1 VAAYISP
8 NTTLTQKDKHM
19 PWNKDDEGGGQGPWG
34 QGGGNGPR
42 KPGNQNNWGG
52 GNRGPG
58 SNLPPDLDELIRRGK
73 DSLKGALPGGGA
85 GRSGWLLPIALAAAF
100 VVFNSVYQVQPD
112 ERGVV
117 MRLGQYNRTADP
129 GLHFA
134 LWPVERMEKPKVG
147 SVRQINIGM
156 ENNEATM
163 LTSDKNIISVPFSVF
178 WQISDA
184 KSFLYNIADPEELIR
199 NVSQSAMREVVGQTK
214 AQPLLTNGKDL
225 VAADVMQI
233 TQGLLDSYQAGVTVT
248 AINLGDVQPPAEV
261 ANAFAEVVRAGQDQQ
276 RLINEA
282 DQYKNQQLRLAEG
295 EAAKLTEDASAYKA
309 SVVADAQGEAA
320 RFVSVY
326 DQYKNAKD
334 VTRQRMFLET
344 MEEVLGRTN
353 KIIVE
358 SGKSGP
364 GIVPYLPLPALQN
377 RSTTQQQN

>member
-1 VAAYISP
+1 
-8 NTTLTQKDKHM
+8 M

-34 QGGGNGPR
+34 QGPK

-73 DSLKGALPGGGA
+73 DSLKNAIPGGG
-85 GRSGWLLPIALAAAF
+85 GRSSWLVPLGLLAVF
-100 VVFNSVYQVQPD
+100 VLYNSVYQIQPD

-117 MRLGQYNRTADP
+117 MRFGRFDRVAEP

-134 LWPVERMEKPKVG
+134 LWPVESMDKPKVG
-147 SVRQINIGM
+147 SVRQIDIGA

-184 KSFLYNIADPEELIR
+184 KSYLYNIADPEELIR
-199 NVSQSAMREVVGQTK
+199 TVSQSAMREVVGQTK

-225 VAADVMQI
+225 VASDVMQI
-233 TQGLLDSYQAGVTVT
+233 TQRLLNEYNSGVTVT
-248 AINLGDVQPPAEV
+248 QVNLGDVQPPAEV
-261 ANAFAEVVRAGQDQQ
+261 RDAFAEVVRAGQNQQ
-276 RLINEA
+276 QLINEA
-282 DQYKNQQLRLAEG
+282 ELYKNKQSRLAEG
-295 EAAKLTEDASAYKA
+295 EAAKLVEDANAYKS

-334 VTRQRMFLET
+334 VTRERMFLET
-344 MEEVLGRTN
+344 MELVLGRSN
-353 KIIVE
+353 KVIID
-358 SGKSGP
+358 SGKGGP
-364 GIVPYLPLPALQN
+364 GVVPYLPLPEIKNRASGTQN
-377 RSTTQQQN
+377 